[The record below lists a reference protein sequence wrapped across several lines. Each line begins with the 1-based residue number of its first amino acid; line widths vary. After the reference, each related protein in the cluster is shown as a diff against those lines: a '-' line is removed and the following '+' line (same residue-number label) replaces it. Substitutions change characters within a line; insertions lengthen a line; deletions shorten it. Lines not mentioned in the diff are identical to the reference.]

1 MAFPWLDPTPFP
13 KDGADRR
20 AKVAC
25 AELASRASLLFR
37 LGFSAADATKR
48 LCARVAWEFDPPS
61 KAKHGPHTRPAALSD
76 AAIGK
81 IVAETYARRPS

>member
-48 LCARVAWEFDPPS
+48 LCARVAWEFDPSS
-61 KAKHGPHTRPAALSD
+61 KKGLHTRPAALSD